1 MTDVWRLTVSAWK
14 SIGGLAKN
22 TKFIVDMPSDAICAD
37 GSISTRISLGVSSP
51 VVVGIPVVSP
61 AHISMGIAQ
70 SGVVVD
76 GFIFDYVVYYDEIGI
91 FKDSYWSKTP
101 FEMYIEP

>member
-1 MTDVWRLTVSAWK
+1 
-14 SIGGLAKN
+14 
-22 TKFIVDMPSDAICAD
+22 
-37 GSISTRISLGVSSP
+37 
-51 VVVGIPVVSP
+51 
-61 AHISMGIAQ
+61 MGIAQ

-101 FEMYIEP
+101 FEMYIEPLTQPETLEVDLERIFS